1 MSLITLVWYNVD
13 MKCLIYKVITPNNK
27 VYIGLTSTT
36 LKIRKECHLRNK
48 QDTLFTRAIKKYGD
62 EIVWEVIEDNIASL
76 EKAQQ
81 QEIYWIS
88 FYQSNSRIK
97 GYNLMSG
104 GGRVGTHSDSTKE
117 KIRKSVNNHYKNSN
131 QREILRE
138 KGLRQFST
146 KKAKE
151 RQSILNGSKTFFV
164 FNKKTKKFIGEWIN
178 KAECAR
184 ELGLRSTHIST
195 CLTQPEYRKS
205 HGGYTFTYNP
215 PK

>member
-1 MSLITLVWYNVD
+1 MTF
-13 MKCLIYKVITPNNK
+13 LIYKVTAPNNR
-27 VYIGLTSTT
+27 VYIGLTSST
-36 LKIRKECHLRNK
+36 LELRKSCHLRNK
-48 QDTLFTRAIKKYGD
+48 RGTLFNNAINKYK
-62 EIVWEVIEDNIASL
+62 ENLIWEVIEDNISNQ
-76 EKAQQ
+76 EKACER
-81 QEIYWIS
+81 EIFWIS
-88 FYQSNSRIK
+88 HYNSTNREK

-104 GGRVGTHSDSTKE
+104 GGRIGTHSDSTKE

-164 FNKKTKKFIGEWIN
+164 FNKKTKKFVGEWIN